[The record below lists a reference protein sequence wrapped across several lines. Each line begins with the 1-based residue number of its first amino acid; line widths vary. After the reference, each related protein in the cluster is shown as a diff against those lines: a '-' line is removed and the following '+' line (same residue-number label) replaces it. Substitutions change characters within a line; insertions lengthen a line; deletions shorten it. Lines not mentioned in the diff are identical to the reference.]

1 MWREM
6 VARAQVPCAVLR
18 AQFAVG
24 DLVNQTSFAVLR
36 HPRAHMGAEPPVQ
49 PVQVADLAVRREAAK
64 DCEAPARAKLA
75 RMPWRVGMNSDC
87 VER

>member
-24 DLVNQTSFAVLR
+24 DAVHQTSFAVLC
-36 HPRAHMGAEPPVQ
+36 HTRAHMGAEPPVQ

-64 DCEAPARAKLA
+64 DCEASARAKLA